1 MGLFRLFIVLS
12 IIIGIPIKAQT
23 KITLDNAINLAFQN
37 NLELFK
43 QATIIKKAEVE
54 LNESARFPNPA
65 FSYSREDLVA
75 NQLNFDEWSASGS
88 IPINFLW
95 ERWSNI
101 ASKDKLLEAQK
112 LLYKNLKLNTAVQ
125 VCQNYYSFHHYLEL
139 HQSFFKMLKNLT
151 KLTES
156 VQHRFSD
163 GDISEYELQRILV
176 ELNKVKS
183 VALEIEQKKIEL
195 ENKLKLLIGIDTQ
208 KRITTVLS
216 FSKKEMVFSEKD
228 LIELANNSRN
238 DIKAFSLMI
247 ESEESNL
254 SFNKTKLLPD
264 INLTAGY
271 KKQSDELKGSL
282 FQVDFEIPLFNRNQT
297 QIEQSE
303 IELSILRKELLFL
316 KEEVKKEVIESLK
329 KYQLNKKLL
338 EDTKSLKF
346 ENIYTTSAFSY
357 EQGEITLVEFIDG
370 INAFVDG
377 IILAKQTENN
387 YQSSYFNLEKAVG
400 VSLTN
405 FEYN

>member
-54 LNESARFPNPA
+54 LNGSARIPNPA

-75 NQLNFDEWSASGS
+75 NQLSFDEWSATGS
-88 IPINFLW
+88 IPINFFW
-95 ERWSNI
+95 ERWSDI
-101 ASKDKLLEAQK
+101 DSKDKLLNAQK

-125 VCQNYYSFHHYLEL
+125 VSQNYYSFHHYSEL
-139 HQSFFKMLKNLT
+139 HQSLFKMLKNLT

-156 VQHRFSD
+156 AQHRFSE

-183 VALEIEQKKIEL
+183 VASEIELKKIEL
-195 ENKLKLLIGIDTQ
+195 ENKLKLLIGLDTQ
-208 KRITTVLS
+208 KKIRTVLS
-216 FSKKEMVFSEKD
+216 SQEKEIVFSEKD
-228 LIELANNSRN
+228 LIELANNNRN
-238 DIKAFSLMI
+238 DIKAFSLLI

-254 SFNKTKLLPD
+254 SFHKIKIIPD

-303 IELSILRKELLFL
+303 FELSILGKELLFL

-329 KYQLNKKLL
+329 KYKLNKKLL
-338 EDTKSLKF
+338 EDTKNFKF
-346 ENIYTTSAFSY
+346 KNIYTTSAFSY

-377 IILAKQTENN
+377 LILATQTEINC
-387 YQSSYFNLEKAVG
+387 QSSYFNLEKAVG
-400 VSLTN
+400 ISFTK